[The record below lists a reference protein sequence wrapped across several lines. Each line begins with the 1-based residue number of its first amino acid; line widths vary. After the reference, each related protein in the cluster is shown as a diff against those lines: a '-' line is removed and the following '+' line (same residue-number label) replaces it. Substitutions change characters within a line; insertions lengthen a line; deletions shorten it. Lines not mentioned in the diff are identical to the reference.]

1 MTYEQ
6 VVADVV
12 HEQIDKVASVDVPTP
27 PNDLDGEWTDWFD
40 DFMALAWERIR
51 ELRAVALASAP
62 DGVEEFEETVHLSAD
77 YYYGLRRSEPDGNAM
92 TVGMVEDS
100 WFVCVHL
107 DGDVDSTLRATMV
120 ASELRDE
127 AGLRAMLA
135 AVGMMFAGFANGAD
149 VDTFP
154 NEQLEGA

>member
-1 MTYEQ
+1 MTTTAKTIILADHNRVRL
-6 VVADVV
+6 VVQAQHPVQRRVNGTRDV
-12 HEQIDKVASVDVPTP
+12 A
-27 PNDLDGEWTDWFD
+27 
-40 DFMALAWERIR
+40 A
-51 ELRAVALASAP
+51 
-62 DGVEEFEETVHLSAD
+62 
-77 YYYGLRRSEPDGNAM
+77 
-92 TVGMVEDS
+92 
-100 WFVCVHL
+100 VCVHL